1 MVTSE
6 PRAQQNHVGEG
17 SSGNGAAKQRGRR
30 ARAARAGG
38 AEWLM
43 EVQAV
48 GGEGGSSILHVSG
61 SVRFRGTVR
70 VCAVGPIVCV
80 AGCVVGTYCTTL

>member
-1 MVTSE
+1 
-6 PRAQQNHVGEG
+6 
-17 SSGNGAAKQRGRR
+17 
-30 ARAARAGG
+30 
-38 AEWLM
+38 M